1 MNTKGIIMFQFLWEK
16 VPGLMAQH
24 MGDFINAPVAEW
36 DQIPATKLENLVE
49 NLELKERR
57 LS

>member
-1 MNTKGIIMFQFLWEK
+1 MFQFLWEK